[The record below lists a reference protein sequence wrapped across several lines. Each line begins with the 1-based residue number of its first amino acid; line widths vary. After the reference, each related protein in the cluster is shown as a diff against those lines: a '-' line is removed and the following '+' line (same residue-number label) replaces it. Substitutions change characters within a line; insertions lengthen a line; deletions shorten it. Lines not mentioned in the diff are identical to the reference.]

1 MNHDEIIKEIE
12 KYTNLLASTKDD
24 ETIKF
29 YKAEIERLKNELY
42 LKKNEL
48 ENISDMIA
56 LYRQELDNEDLDP
69 DKRNFYLSEIQHL
82 EKANTNIEQNPSQ
95 KR

>member
-12 KYTNLLASTKDD
+12 KYTNLLDSTKDD
-24 ETIKF
+24 ETVKF
-29 YKAEIERLKNELY
+29 YKAEIERLKNALY

-56 LYRQELDNEDLDP
+56 LYRQELDNEELDP

>member
-12 KYTNLLASTKDD
+12 KYTNLLDSTKDD
-24 ETIKF
+24 ETVKF

-56 LYRQELDNEDLDP
+56 LYRQELDNEELDP

>member
-56 LYRQELDNEDLDP
+56 LYRQELDNEELDP

>member
-24 ETIKF
+24 ETVKF

-56 LYRQELDNEDLDP
+56 LYRQELDNEELDP